1 MVVETVVDL
10 VPSVPSSVVDLGV
23 ALAQLGRGPPFVWVA
38 ATVFALS
45 YHPCLQVAP
54 GPTLIVHRV
63 VAPGEIVKSG
73 KEGVKVSTFLI
84 CPHHFSNH

>member
-10 VPSVPSSVVDLGV
+10 VPSVSSSVVDLGV

-38 ATVFALS
+38 AKVFALS

-63 VAPGEIVKSG
+63 VAPGNCKKSG
-73 KEGVKVSTFLI
+73 S
-84 CPHHFSNH
+84 